1 MVGKWVALFL
11 GGLTVAS
18 LSIAEAASPVVVRY
32 AIALNATDPS
42 TRAMAVFKEEAE
54 KRSGGRLRVD
64 VFHSGQLGGTGELM
78 SQVKG
83 GTLNM
88 ALAAPAFVQ
97 ALAPKLAVITFPYL
111 FNDAGKAFAIL
122 DGPIGKELE
131 AEVEKA
137 GIKILSWHASG
148 FRHVL
153 NNRRAIQTPADMRGI
168 KLRLQPN
175 PVHLATFRAF
185 GANPLAM
192 DFKELYS
199 ATQQGVI
206 DGMELPITTIHSSKF
221 YEVTKYLS
229 MTGHAFEV
237 LISYANKAW
246 FDGLP
251 KELQG
256 TLLEAGREE
265 ARWQRREHA
274 AEEDKMLA
282 ELRQRMTVNTPTEAE
297 TAQFRQIAQG
307 VYKEFEKAV
316 TPELLQK
323 IQAAAR

>member
-1 MVGKWVALFL
+1 MNRRWVTLFLVALAL
-11 GGLTVAS
+11 GS
-18 LSIAEAASPVVVRY
+18 LSVAEAASPVVLRY

-42 TRAMAVFKEEAE
+42 TRAMAVFKEQAE
-54 KRSGGRLRVD
+54 KRSGGGLRVD

-88 ALAAPAFVQ
+88 ALAAPAFLQ
-97 ALAPKLAVITFPYL
+97 SLAPKLAVVTFPYL
-111 FNDAGKAFAIL
+111 FNESEKAFAVL
-122 DGPIGKELE
+122 DGPIGKEIE

-153 NNRRAIQTPADMRGI
+153 NNRRPIRTPADLRGI

-185 GANPLAM
+185 GANPVAM

-206 DGMELPITTIHSSKF
+206 DGMELPISTIHSSKF
-221 YEVTKYLS
+221 QEVTKYLS
-229 MTGHAFEV
+229 LTGHAFEV
-237 LISYANKAW
+237 LISYANKAF

-251 KELQG
+251 KELQHAVV
-256 TLLEAGREE
+256 EAAREE
-265 ARWQRREHA
+265 ARWQRRVHA
-274 AEEDKMLA
+274 AEQDKMLG
-282 ELRQRMTVNTPTEAE
+282 ELHQRMTVNTPSDEE
-297 TAQFRQIAQG
+297 TGQFRQIAHG
-307 VYKEFEKAV
+307 VYKEFVKDV

-323 IQAAAR
+323 IQAAAL